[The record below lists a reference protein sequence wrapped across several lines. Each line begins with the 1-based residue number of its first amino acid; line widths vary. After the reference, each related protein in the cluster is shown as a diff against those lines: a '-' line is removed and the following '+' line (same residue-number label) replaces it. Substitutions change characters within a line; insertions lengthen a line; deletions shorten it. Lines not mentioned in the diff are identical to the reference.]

1 MLRRAVQTSRKAVQ
15 AACKKAA
22 PIASMHVMARFHTC
36 VPMARRGFMDTSA
49 SAGVRFMSSN
59 ATRPVKLGDQVSVL
73 IEGRLS
79 NGDIFDEKDTTPQK
93 FIVGDS
99 DVIPGLEEGLLG
111 MVKGQTKVIIIPP
124 ELAFGPAGDT
134 DNHVRIPKSELN
146 LLPSEEADL
155 QIGNYIGLDNEGDM
169 AKIIDMD
176 MDSIVVDTSHEL
188 AGETLHLSVEL
199 VGHTPLEELSPSE
212 RLVVPHEISPG
223 DEETYPEPGDTL
235 AVHYEGFLTDGT
247 MFDSSRKRGKPF
259 EFIIGSGL
267 VIKGWDEGMLNMS
280 KGEKARLYI
289 PAAKGYG
296 DHGAPPAIPPNAD
309 LIFEVE
315 LIQIKKR
322 H

>member
-1 MLRRAVQTSRKAVQ
+1 
-15 AACKKAA
+15 
-22 PIASMHVMARFHTC
+22 
-36 VPMARRGFMDTSA
+36 MDTSA

-146 LLPSEEADL
+146 LLYAMPSEEADL

-176 MDSIVVDTSHEL
+176 MDSIVVDTSHEVCL

-223 DEETYPEPGDTL
+223 DEETYPEPGKKSSRTRTISDLRLGEGDTL